1 MVIHGLFRMV
11 LMVLCEVVSV
21 PSKVVRWGTFPRK
34 LDMVFI
40 FEGQ

>member
-1 MVIHGLFRMV
+1 MIHGFFRVV
-11 LMVLCEVVSV
+11 LMALCEVVSV
-21 PSKVVRWGTFPRK
+21 PIKVVHWGAFLRK

>member
-1 MVIHGLFRMV
+1 MV
-11 LMVLCEVVSV
+11 LMVLCEVVSA
-21 PSKVVRWGTFPRK
+21 PIKGVRWGAFLRK